1 MLQEIQVTPLDG
13 ARLYALVGAARS
25 ADFETA
31 AARARATLGGRAVV
45 NVNSTASGGG
55 VAELLQTLLA
65 YARGAGVDTRWLV
78 IDGDPNFFT
87 ITKRIHNH
95 LYGTP
100 GDGYPLDETARTHY
114 ESILAPNAA
123 ALSEAIAPDDVVLLH
138 DPQTAALVPHLR
150 RAGTKV
156 VWRCH
161 VGSDTSNDF
170 TDRAWSFLRPYLE
183 FADAFVFTRADFAPD
198 WMDRDR
204 LHVITPSIDP
214 FSAKNAEF
222 DADTARAIL
231 THVGLFEDSGG
242 TGSFEFAYTDGRPG
256 RVSGCID
263 TLGTGRPPADRPLVT
278 QLSRWD
284 TQKDMIGV
292 LRAFAR
298 HVAPRHG
305 AHLLLTGP
313 SVVGVTDDPEG
324 GAVLEQCRAE
334 WAALPEEAR
343 ATIHLASVPM
353 QSTDDA
359 ATIANAIQRH
369 STVITQKSLAEGFGL
384 TVVEAMWK
392 RRPVVGTRVGGIVD
406 QIDHGITGLLLDDPG
421 DLAAFGGMVDRLLGD
436 DRLARDIGELAYARV
451 FAEFLGDR
459 HLERYAHLLE
469 SLLE

>member
-242 TGSFEFAYTDGRPG
+242 TGSFEFAYTGGRPG

-298 HVAPRHG
+298 
-305 AHLLLTGP
+305 
-313 SVVGVTDDPEG
+313 
-324 GAVLEQCRAE
+324 
-334 WAALPEEAR
+334 
-343 ATIHLASVPM
+343 
-353 QSTDDA
+353 
-359 ATIANAIQRH
+359 
-369 STVITQKSLAEGFGL
+369 
-384 TVVEAMWK
+384 
-392 RRPVVGTRVGGIVD
+392 
-406 QIDHGITGLLLDDPG
+406 
-421 DLAAFGGMVDRLLGD
+421 
-436 DRLARDIGELAYARV
+436 
-451 FAEFLGDR
+451 
-459 HLERYAHLLE
+459 
-469 SLLE
+469 